1 MNLVRSAQTLTQ
13 ASHFQR
19 FIVAVIVV
27 NGAIVGME
35 TYPGLMARWGGLL
48 ETLNQ
53 TCLAIFSV
61 EILLRILAHG
71 ARPWRFFAGGWNVF
85 DFIIVAS
92 AFIPGL
98 GEQGTLL
105 RLVRLLRV
113 LRLLSTLPSLQMM
126 VAALVHSIPRIGQ
139 MALLASLLF
148 YIYAVA
154 GTSLFGGHDPE
165 HWGSLHIALLSLF
178 RTLTLEDW
186 TDLMYTAMEAYPWA
200 WVYFVSFVL
209 LATFV
214 IFNMLIGIILN
225 SMEEARAKIHEEQVS
240 AAGTGS
246 LDAELQKAKAAL
258 AALERALERHRQ
270 AADKDRGVQPADRP
284 PT

>member
-1 MNLVRSAQTLTQ
+1 MNLVRIAQTITL
-13 ASHFQR
+13 APVFQR
-19 FIVAVIVV
+19 FIIAVIVV
-27 NGAIVGME
+27 NGTIVGME
-35 TYPGLMARWGGLL
+35 TYPAISARWGGLL
-48 ETLNQ
+48 EILNEA
-53 TCLAIFSV
+53 CLAIFTV

-71 ARPWRFFAGGWNVF
+71 GRPWRFFTGGWNVF
-85 DFIIVAS
+85 DFVIVAS
-92 AFIPGL
+92 AYLPGL

-154 GTSLFGGHDPE
+154 GTSLFADHDPQ

-186 TDLMYTAMEAYPWA
+186 TDLMYTAMDAYPWA
-200 WVYFVSFVL
+200 WLYFVSFVL
-209 LATFV
+209 LGTFI

-240 AAGTGS
+240 AAGTES

-258 AALERALERHRQ
+258 SALERALERHHEKTG
-270 AADKDRGVQPADRP
+270 KD
-284 PT
+284 

>member
-1 MNLVRSAQTLTQ
+1 MVALARRITEANA
-13 ASHFQR
+13 FQR
-19 FIVAVIVV
+19 FIIAVIVL

-35 TYPGLMARWGGLL
+35 TYPSLMERWGGLL
-48 ETLNQ
+48 KFLDRL
-53 TCLAIFSV
+53 CLAIFTV
-61 EILLRILAHG
+61 EILLRILAYG
-71 ARPWRFFAGGWNVF
+71 RRPWRFFTGGWNVF
-85 DFIIVAS
+85 DFIIVGA
-92 AFIPGL
+92 AYVPGL

-113 LRLLSTLPSLQMM
+113 LRLLSALPSLQMM

-148 YIYAVA
+148 YVYAVA
-154 GTSLFGGHDPE
+154 GTTLFGHHDPQ
-165 HWGSLHIALLSLF
+165 HWGSLHVALLSLF

-209 LATFV
+209 LATFI

-225 SMEEARAKIHEEQVS
+225 SMEEARAQVHQEQVK
-240 AAGTGS
+240 AAGAEE
-246 LDAELQKAKAAL
+246 LDRHLQQAKEAL
-258 AALERALERHRQ
+258 AALEREVERLRKNG
-270 AADKDRGVQPADRP
+270 DG
-284 PT
+284 